1 MALPGCTWLHLA
13 LPGCTWLNKAV
24 LGCTMLDLA
33 LLGCAWLYQ
42 ALLGCT
48 WLYLAVPGYTW
59 LYLAVQCTW
68 SGLVKSCLAWPCLV
82 GTEGFKDVWNT
93 QTYMSMDG
101 MGLGYLQTD
110 PFLDHLAVII
120 N

>member
-1 MALPGCTWLHLA
+1 
-13 LPGCTWLNKAV
+13 
-24 LGCTMLDLA
+24 MLDLA

-68 SGLVKSCLAWPCLV
+68 SGLVKSCLAWPGLV
-82 GTEGFKDVWNT
+82 LSVLKGLKMFGTIKPKCCG
-93 QTYMSMDG
+93 MDG
-101 MGLGYLQTD
+101 MGWMGYLQTG
-110 PFLDHLAVII
+110 PFLDHLAVIKRAKPFSG
-120 N
+120 NARKKKFFC